1 MIHVETSYIFNI
13 QIRNLINSIIISS
26 SRHEQ
31 VCLVELLLERD
42 GRSISENIASLPFF
56 QNNDFL
62 GGL

>member
-13 QIRNLINSIIISS
+13 QIRNLINSVIISS

-31 VCLVELLLERD
+31 VCLVELRLERD